1 MQHPR
6 LEGVAADVDVIVAD
20 ETSTHQGIDT
30 RCRGDSHLLMADRA
44 RIAVVG
50 IGNTIAGDDGVGVL
64 IADRLQHRWK
74 ENEEILVATLP
85 GDLFAVSDL
94 LDRTGAF
101 LFVDA
106 VVGESPGEI
115 RILNSAQRAFAAS
128 LHQTDIGTVMAAL
141 KKLEVVDDFPEWQVW
156 GITIE
161 TPEELGEGL
170 SPEIAAAANRLE
182 GMIIEHVEG
191 ILTT

>member
-1 MQHPR
+1 
-6 LEGVAADVDVIVAD
+6 
-20 ETSTHQGIDT
+20 
-30 RCRGDSHLLMADRA
+30 MADRA

-50 IGNTIAGDDGVGVL
+50 IGNTLAGDDGVGVL
-64 IADRLQHRWK
+64 VADRLRHRFK
-74 ENEEILVATLP
+74 EHKEIVVTTLP
-85 GDLFAVSDL
+85 GDLFAISDL
-94 LDRTGAF
+94 LDQTDAF

-106 VVGESPGEI
+106 VAGDDPGEI
-115 RILNSAQRAFAAS
+115 QVLTSAQRAFAAS

-141 KKLEVVDDFPEWQVW
+141 EKLEVVDDFPEWQVW